1 MDRHRTDSFFKT
13 STVFSRNSTVT
24 TKYFYI
30 AFWARMNTIRAKFF
44 LPLHLLQKHI
54 VLSYCSSCAF
64 VTKYEANMQKWCMS
78 YLWQVLSCPSTQ
90 NKLLNILL
98 CVFQE
103 ERELFSLCL
112 HVRIEDGSLV
122 FQGSLSTKH
131 FVCHIKAVA
140 KRKRLIKPE
149 VQSSYSKLQ
158 EDPQGHVQRIYC
170 IPIM

>member
-1 MDRHRTDSFFKT
+1 
-13 STVFSRNSTVT
+13 
-24 TKYFYI
+24 
-30 AFWARMNTIRAKFF
+30 MNTIRAKFS

-54 VLSYCSSCAF
+54 VLFYCSFCAF
-64 VTKYEANMQKWCMS
+64 VTKYEASMQNIDVYPIYDKC
-78 YLWQVLSCPSTQ
+78 SCPST
-90 NKLLNILL
+90 KKSLNILL

-140 KRKRLIKPE
+140 KRKN
-149 VQSSYSKLQ
+149 
-158 EDPQGHVQRIYC
+158 
-170 IPIM
+170 